1 MQIAVIEPPGLI
13 GAYDQFQGSADIAG
27 PGSRRDRSGRHE
39 WLLLAVLNY
48 APDPPR
54 TFATAV

>member
-1 MQIAVIEPPGLI
+1 MDPPRMYGPCRLRSSNRRGLI

-39 WLLLAVLNY
+39 
-48 APDPPR
+48 
-54 TFATAV
+54 